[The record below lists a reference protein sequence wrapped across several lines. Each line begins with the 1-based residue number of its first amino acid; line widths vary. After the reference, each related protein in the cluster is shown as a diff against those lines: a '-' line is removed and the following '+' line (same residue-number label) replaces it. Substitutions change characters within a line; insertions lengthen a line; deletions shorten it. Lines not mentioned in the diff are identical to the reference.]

1 MAVDGKTLRV
11 AIYIGQLGRGGAE
24 GQVVLL
30 ARGLLDRGHDVR
42 IATGEGPA
50 DVIPTELS
58 DYVTHLP
65 DRPRLSRWRSLRS
78 FLREFT
84 PDVLHSHLSVANLFG
99 TFAGA
104 AERVPCRIMSLL
116 STDPLKSLSIKTA
129 EKLAAKFAHRVMVNS
144 DGVREVALR
153 RLRVPEGKVVL
164 IYNGVDTDRFGPD
177 MRRKFGPTMRREL
190 DIPEGALVIGKV
202 ANFHPIKDHATLLAA
217 VAEVH
222 KGGAGVEKP
231 YLLLVGSG
239 PEEGAIRDKA
249 DELGLLPYVR
259 FAGSV
264 AYVERYCA
272 AMDVF
277 ALTSRAEGFSNAV
290 LEAMAS
296 GLPCVVTDV
305 GGNAEAVDEG
315 VNGYVVPP
323 GDADAVHGKLSILL
337 KDEGLRADMG
347 AAGRRIAVERFGVD
361 RMVDETVGMYRGV
374 LRETE
379 NKSVR

>member
-1 MAVDGKTLRV
+1 MAVGGKTLRI

-24 GQVVLL
+24 GQVALL
-30 ARGLLDRGHDVR
+30 AQGLIKRGHDVR

-58 DYVTHLP
+58 DYVTYLP
-65 DRPRLSRWRSLRS
+65 DRPRFSRWRSLRS

-84 PDVLHSHLSVANLFG
+84 PDVLHSQLSVANFFG
-99 TFAGA
+99 TCAGA

-116 STDPLKSLSIKTA
+116 STDPLKSFTIKTA

-144 DGVREVALR
+144 AGVREVALR

-164 IYNGVDTDRFGPD
+164 IYNGVDTDRFSPE

-190 DIPEGALVIGKV
+190 DIPDGALVIGKV
-202 ANFHPIKDHATLLAA
+202 ANFHPIKDHAALLAA

-222 KGGAGVEKP
+222 RGVAGGEQP

-249 DELGLLPYVR
+249 DELELLPYVR

-264 AYVERYCA
+264 ADVERYYA

-305 GGNAEAVDEG
+305 GGNAEAVDDG
-315 VNGYVVPP
+315 VNGYVVAPS
-323 GDADAVHGKLSILL
+323 DAGALRDKLSVLL
-337 KDEGLRADMG
+337 KDERLRADMG
-347 AAGRRIAVERFGVD
+347 AAGRRIAIEKFGVD
-361 RMVDETVGMYRGV
+361 RMVEETVGMYREV
-374 LRETE
+374 LRETG
-379 NKSVR
+379 RRR